1 MKIFKKI
8 LFFFSLFLLYLIV
21 KEFIELYNLSKS
33 IHPYFAYAVILIL
46 TAFLIYFAFI
56 PIYQIFKMPQNYAPV
71 KNRNDVPAL
80 IEKRIN
86 NFKKNKFLLSS
97 NFDFSLITNDEESHK
112 KIISFL
118 EKESDRIRKKY
129 VSKLFYSTSIS
140 QNGFIDAILILSS
153 SVNLIKEI
161 FILYQGRVTNRDLF
175 IIAKKVYYSI
185 AIGGSEG
192 VEYAA
197 DEIFSKLSTEGMKS
211 IPFANKIL
219 SSLAD
224 GYVNAAL
231 LTRVSLIT
239 ENYCKYVFIESDR
252 DLYPSSKFI
261 ITTTRFVTSDILNLV
276 NRRLLKTPKEKLEN
290 IFKKTPNPLAFILGK
305 KRIELEEGIEE

>member
-1 MKIFKKI
+1 MKLIKKI
-8 LFFFSLFLLYLIV
+8 IFFFSLFLLYLIL
-21 KEFIELYNLSKS
+21 KEFVELYNLAKS
-33 IHPYFAYAVILIL
+33 IHPYFAYAVVVLL
-46 TAFLIYFAFI
+46 TAFLVYFAFI
-56 PIYQIFKMPQNYAPV
+56 PLYQIFRMPKNYAPV
-71 KNRNDVPAL
+71 RNRNEVPAL
-80 IEKRIN
+80 IEKRIS
-86 NFKKNKFLLSS
+86 NFRKNKFLIKS
-97 NFDFSLITNDEESHK
+97 NFDFSLIINDEESYN
-112 KIISFL
+112 KIIAIL

-129 VSKLFYSTSIS
+129 VSRLFYSTSIS
-140 QNGFIDAILILSS
+140 QNGFIDAVLILSS

-175 IIAKKVYYSI
+175 TIAKKVYYSI

-197 DEIFSKLSTEGMKS
+197 DEIFSKLSTESMKS
-211 IPFANKIL
+211 IPFASKIL

-239 ENYCKYVFIESDR
+239 ENYCKYVYIKSDR

-261 ITTTRFVTSDILNLV
+261 ISTTRFLTSDILALV
-276 NRRLLKTPKEKLEN
+276 NRKLLKTPREKLEN
-290 IFKKTPNPLAFILGK
+290 IIRKTPNPLAFLLGK
-305 KRIELEEGIEE
+305 NRPEIKETE

>member
-1 MKIFKKI
+1 MKIIKKI
-8 LFFFSLFLLYLIV
+8 VFFFSLFLVYLIL
-21 KEFIELYNLSKS
+21 KEFIELYNLAKS
-33 IHPYFAYAVILIL
+33 VHLYFAYAVIIL
-46 TAFLIYFAFI
+46 LLFFLVYYAFI
-56 PIYQIFKMPQNYAPV
+56 PVYQIFKIPKNYAPV
-71 KNRNDVPAL
+71 KNKNEIPAL
-80 IEKRIN
+80 LEKRIV
-86 NFKKNKFLLSS
+86 NFRKNKYLLKS
-97 NFDFSLITNDEESHK
+97 NFNFSETVNDEESYN

-118 EKESDRIRKKY
+118 EKEADRIRKKY
-129 VSKLFYSTSIS
+129 VSRLFYSTSIS

-175 IIAKKVYYSI
+175 TIAKKVYYSI

-192 VEYAA
+192 VEYAM

-211 IPFANKIL
+211 IPFASKIL

-239 ENYCKYVFIESDR
+239 ENYCKYIYIESEK

-261 ITTTRFVTSDILNLV
+261 ISTTRFLTSDILAMV
-276 NRRLLKTPKEKLEN
+276 NRKLLKTPREKLEN
-290 IFKKTPNPLAFILGK
+290 IIRKTPNPLAFILGK
-305 KRIELEEGIEE
+305 NKPDIKESDI

>member
-1 MKIFKKI
+1 MKIIKKI
-8 LFFFSLFLLYLIV
+8 IFFFSLFLLYLIL
-21 KEFIELYNLSKS
+21 KEFVELYNLAKS
-33 IHPYFAYAVILIL
+33 IHPYFAYAVLIL
-46 TAFLIYFAFI
+46 LVAFLVYFAFI
-56 PIYQIFKMPQNYAPV
+56 PIYQIIRMPKNYAPV
-71 KNRNDVPAL
+71 KNKSEVPAL
-80 IEKRIN
+80 LEKRIN
-86 NFKKNKFLLSS
+86 SFKKNKFLIKSG
-97 NFDFSLITNDEESHK
+97 FDFSIIKNDEESHN
-112 KIISFL
+112 KIILLL

-129 VSKLFYSTSIS
+129 VSRLFYSTSIS

-192 VEYAA
+192 IEYAA

-211 IPFANKIL
+211 IPFASKIL

-239 ENYCKYVFIESDR
+239 ENYCKYVYIESDR

-261 ITTTRFVTSDILNLV
+261 ITTTRFLTSDILTLV
-276 NRRLLKTPKEKLEN
+276 NRKLLKTPKEKLEN
-290 IFKKTPNPLAFILGK
+290 IIRKTPNPLAFILGK
-305 KRIELEEGIEE
+305 NKTEINETE

>member
-1 MKIFKKI
+1 MKIIKRI
-8 LFFFSLFLLYLIV
+8 VFFFSLFLLYLIF
-21 KEFIELYNLSKS
+21 KEFIELYNFTKS
-33 IHPYFAYAVILIL
+33 IHPYFAYAVVIIL
-46 TAFLIYFAFI
+46 TIFIFYFAII
-56 PIYQIFKMPQNYAPV
+56 PIYQIFRLPKNYAPV
-71 KNRNDVPAL
+71 KNKDEIPAL
-80 IEKRIN
+80 IEKRIE
-86 NFKKNKFLLSS
+86 NFKKNKFLLKS
-97 NFDFSLITNDEESHK
+97 NYDFSRITYDEESHN
-112 KIISFL
+112 KIILFL

-129 VSKLFYSTSIS
+129 ISRLFYSTSIS
-140 QNGFIDAILILSS
+140 QNGFIDAVLILSS
-153 SVNLIKEI
+153 SVNLIKEL

-175 IIAKKVYYSI
+175 TIAKKVYFSI

-239 ENYCKYVFIESDR
+239 ENYCKYIYIESDR

-261 ITTTRFVTSDILNLV
+261 ISTTRFITSDILTLV
-276 NRRLLKTPKEKLEN
+276 NKRLLKTPKEKLES
-290 IFKKTPNPLAFILGK
+290 ILKKAPNPLAFLLGK
-305 KRIELEEGIEE
+305 NKPEIKEENI

>member
-1 MKIFKKI
+1 MKIIKKI
-8 LFFFSLFLLYLIV
+8 VFFFSLFLLYFIL
-21 KEFIELYNLSKS
+21 KEFVELYNLAKS
-33 IHPYFAYAVILIL
+33 IHPYFAYAVVILL
-46 TAFLIYFAFI
+46 AAFLVYFAFI
-56 PIYQIFKMPQNYAPV
+56 PIYQIFRMPKNYAPV
-71 KNRNDVPAL
+71 KNKSEVPAL
-80 IEKRIN
+80 LEKRIN
-86 NFKKNKFLLSS
+86 NFKKNKFLVKSG
-97 NFDFSLITNDEESHK
+97 FDFSTINYDEENHK
-112 KIISFL
+112 KIISIL

-129 VSKLFYSTSIS
+129 VSRLFYSTSIS

-153 SVNLIKEI
+153 SVNLVKEI

-175 IIAKKVYYSI
+175 TIAKKVYYSI

-197 DEIFSKLSTEGMKS
+197 DEIFSKLSTESMKS
-211 IPFANKIL
+211 IPFASKIL

-239 ENYCKYVFIESDR
+239 ENYCKYVYIESDR

-261 ITTTRFVTSDILNLV
+261 ITTTRFLTSDILSLV
-276 NRRLLKTPKEKLEN
+276 NRKLLKTPKEKLEN
-290 IFKKTPNPLAFILGK
+290 IIRKTPNPLAFIMGK
-305 KRIELEEGIEE
+305 NKTEINEIE

>member
-1 MKIFKKI
+1 MNIIKKI
-8 LFFFSLFLLYLIV
+8 LFFFSLFLLYLIF
-21 KEFIELYNLSKS
+21 KEFVELYNLSKS
-33 IHPYFAYAVILIL
+33 IDPYFAYAVLIIL
-46 TAFLIYFAFI
+46 TAFIFYFAII
-56 PIYQIFKMPQNYAPV
+56 PVYQIFRMPKNYAPV
-71 KNRNDVPAL
+71 KNKNEIPEL
-80 IEKRIN
+80 LEKRIN
-86 NFKKNKFLLSS
+86 NFKKNKFLLKS
-97 NFDFSLITNDEESHK
+97 NFDFSEITYDEDGHK

-129 VSKLFYSTSIS
+129 ISRLFYSTSIS

-175 IIAKKVYYSI
+175 TIAKKVYYSI

-192 VEYAA
+192 VEYAT

-231 LTRVSLIT
+231 LTHVSLIT
-239 ENYCKYVFIESDR
+239 ENYCKYVYIESDR

-261 ITTTRFVTSDILNLV
+261 ISTTRFVTSDILTLINK
-276 NRRLLKTPKEKLEN
+276 RLLKTPKEKLEN

-305 KRIELEEGIEE
+305 NKPEIKEEKL

>member
-1 MKIFKKI
+1 MKTFKKI
-8 LFFFSLFLLYLIV
+8 LFFFSLFLLYLIL
-21 KEFIELYNLSKS
+21 KEFIELYNLARS
-33 IHPYFAYAVILIL
+33 IHPYFAYAVFIAL
-46 TAFLIYFAFI
+46 TAFLIYFAVI
-56 PIYQIFKMPQNYAPV
+56 PVFQIFKMSPNYAPV
-71 KNRNDVPAL
+71 KRREEISEI

-86 NFKKNKFLLSS
+86 NFKKNKFLLKSS
-97 NFDFSLITNDEESHK
+97 FDFSNIQNDEESYNR
-112 KIISFL
+112 IISFL
-118 EKESDRIRKKY
+118 EKESNRIRKKY
-129 VSKLFYSTSIS
+129 VSRLFYSTSIS
-140 QNGFIDAILILSS
+140 QNGFIDAVLILSS

-161 FILYQGRVTNRDLF
+161 FILYNGRTGNRDLF
-175 IIAKKVYYSI
+175 TIAKKVYYSI

-192 VEYAA
+192 VEYAT

-239 ENYCKYVFIESDR
+239 ENYCKYLFIESDR

-261 ITTTRFVTSDILNLV
+261 MSTTKFITSDIFAIV
-276 NRRLLKTPKEKLEN
+276 NRKLLKTPREKLEN
-290 IFKKTPNPLAFILGK
+290 IIRKTPNPLAFIIGRNKPEMKETNL
-305 KRIELEEGIEE
+305 

>member
-1 MKIFKKI
+1 MKTFKKI
-8 LFFFSLFLLYLIV
+8 IFFFSLFLLYLIL
-21 KEFIELYNLSKS
+21 KEFVELYNLAKS
-33 IHPYFAYAVILIL
+33 IHPYFAYAVVILL
-46 TAFLIYFAFI
+46 TAFLIYYAFI
-56 PIYQIFKMPQNYAPV
+56 PIYQIFRMPKNYAPV
-71 KNRNDVPAL
+71 KNKNEVPAL

-86 NFKKNKFLLSS
+86 NFKKNKFLIKS
-97 NFDFSLITNDEESHK
+97 NFDFNVIANDEEGHN

-129 VSKLFYSTSIS
+129 VSRLFYSTSIS

-175 IIAKKVYYSI
+175 TIAKKVYYSI

-197 DEIFSKLSTEGMKS
+197 DEIFSKLSTESMKS
-211 IPFANKIL
+211 IPFASKIL

-231 LTRVSLIT
+231 LTRISLIT
-239 ENYCKYVFIESDR
+239 ENYCKYIFVETDR

-261 ITTTRFVTSDILNLV
+261 ISTTRILTSDILALV
-276 NRRLLKTPKEKLEN
+276 NRKLLKTPKEKLES
-290 IFKKTPNPLAFILGK
+290 IIRKTPNPLAFILGK
-305 KRIELEEGIEE
+305 NKPEIKETNT

>member
-1 MKIFKKI
+1 MKLIKKI
-8 LFFFSLFLLYLIV
+8 IFFFSLFLLYLIL
-21 KEFIELYNLSKS
+21 KEFVELYNLAKS
-33 IHPYFAYAVILIL
+33 IHPYFAYAVIILL
-46 TAFLIYFAFI
+46 TAFLVYFAFI
-56 PIYQIFKMPQNYAPV
+56 PIYQIFRMPKNYAPV
-71 KNRNDVPAL
+71 KNKSEVPVL
-80 IEKRIN
+80 VEKRIN
-86 NFKKNKFLLSS
+86 NFRKNKFLLKS
-97 NFDFSLITNDEESHK
+97 NFDFSVIKNDEESHN
-112 KIISFL
+112 KIILSL

-129 VSKLFYSTSIS
+129 VSRLFYSTSIS
-140 QNGFIDAILILSS
+140 QNGFIDAVLILSS

-175 IIAKKVYYSI
+175 TIAKKVYYSI

-197 DEIFSKLSTEGMKS
+197 DEIFSKLSTESMKS
-211 IPFANKIL
+211 IPFASKIL

-239 ENYCKYVFIESDR
+239 ENYCKYVYIESDR

-261 ITTTRFVTSDILNLV
+261 ISTTRFLTSDILALV
-276 NRRLLKTPKEKLEN
+276 NRKLLKTPKEKLEN
-290 IFKKTPNPLAFILGK
+290 IIRKTPNPLAFLLGK
-305 KRIELEEGIEE
+305 TRPEIKEME